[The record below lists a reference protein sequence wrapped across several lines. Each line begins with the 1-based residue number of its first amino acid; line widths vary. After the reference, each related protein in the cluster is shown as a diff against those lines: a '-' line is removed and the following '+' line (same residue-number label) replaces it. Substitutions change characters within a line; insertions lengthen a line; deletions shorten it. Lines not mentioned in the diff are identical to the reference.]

1 MQVSHPNSMFLLF
14 AVFCYLPSYI
24 AGVAVKYS
32 REPFTKAEGAS
43 LSLTCMVQFGKK
55 ACKEIQS
62 KWCLLLTPDNCKPL
76 IDPHRYIIH
85 VNETED
91 REYRLRRIFIT
102 FNSLNLQD
110 SGYYQCNAKC
120 ESGTEAK
127 GHLVHLAVTEHS
139 GVVKMHRFV
148 KGARRAYPLL
158 MRLMIS
164 GLGGCALRSDEM
176 RIGVRD
182 APHGVYAWRTRRRQ
196 YHQHGEPSSETP
208 CLIRGAI
215 KYPYSEAH
223 QVSDAL
229 SGFVTFV
236 LKLRSVIYRGNSMQR
251 KSESASAPWHLQV
264 HMRTGIDISF
274 DVYSKRTNRF

>member
-1 MQVSHPNSMFLLF
+1 MLQLFCICKVQRKSSFCGGAFDQPYAAKFSHFLKLSERCRCKMQVSHPNSMFLLF

-127 GHLVHLAVTEHS
+127 GHLVHLAVTGPNVSKWS
-139 GVVKMHRFV
+139 GQHKVD
-148 KGARRAYPLL
+148 P
-158 MRLMIS
+158 
-164 GLGGCALRSDEM
+164 ALF
-176 RIGVRD
+176 
-182 APHGVYAWRTRRRQ
+182 T
-196 YHQHGEPSSETP
+196 
-208 CLIRGAI
+208 L
-215 KYPYSEAH
+215 
-223 QVSDAL
+223 
-229 SGFVTFV
+229 
-236 LKLRSVIYRGNSMQR
+236 SVILLLWS
-251 KSESASAPWHLQV
+251 
-264 HMRTGIDISF
+264 
-274 DVYSKRTNRF
+274 